1 MTGLSDD
8 AALVRAV
15 ARADRISFESLY
27 GRYARRVHQYAR
39 TFVRDHSLAE
49 EIVIDT
55 MLAVWQGAGRFD
67 GNSRA
72 STWILGI
79 ARHKAL
85 DAVRRRRAAG
95 EADDLDSV
103 PEPACEEPGTEEHAL
118 QTASGQQLRAALEQL
133 TASHREVLWLAFFED
148 LGYADIARLLEVPL
162 NTVKTRVFHAKQKLR
177 SLLDSPAIVAREA

>member
-8 AALVRAV
+8 AVLLRAV
-15 ARADRISFESLY
+15 ARADRSSFETLY
-27 GRYARRVHQYAR
+27 GRYSRRVHQYAR
-39 TFVRDHSLAE
+39 TFVRDHALAE
-49 EIVIDT
+49 EVVIDT
-55 MLAVWQGAGRFD
+55 MLAVWQGADRFD

-85 DAVRRRRAAG
+85 DAVRRRRSVG
-95 EADDLDSV
+95 DSDLESA
-103 PEPACEEPGTEEHAL
+103 PEPVSETPGPEEHAL
-118 QTASGQQLRAALEQL
+118 QTASGQQLRAALGQL
-133 TASHREVLWLAFFED
+133 TPSHREVLWLAFFED

-177 SLLDSPAIVAREA
+177 SLLDSPATVAREA